1 MTIQKLSD
9 VVNCPSG
16 IAHVFPLTRERMQ
29 HDFAGTNLCVQSL
42 STAVMHTFVHSVS
55 DFWNTSHIQ
64 SDPSFYRKRIG
75 FILDSISREKN
86 QKKPQKTEPKK
97 KPELF
102 YTIIRLLQ
110 TIQPFQNII
119 SFA

>member
-29 HDFAGTNLCVQSL
+29 HDFTGTNLCVQSL

-86 QKKPQKTEPKK
+86 KKSPKNRIQEKT
-97 KPELF
+97 
-102 YTIIRLLQ
+102 Q
-110 TIQPFQNII
+110 TILYNY
-119 SFA
+119 